1 MEYVKSSR
9 SEKETSMFKERR
21 NEEAAKNENQDS
33 ETHKERR
40 AKIEATKSEV
50 RVTGISV
57 GSYIKP
63 IS

>member
-1 MEYVKSSR
+1 M
-9 SEKETSMFKERR
+9 RR
-21 NEEAAKNENQDS
+21 IAGTRKKGRDEEAAKDENQDS

-40 AKIEATKSEV
+40 AKIKATKSEV
-50 RVTGISV
+50 RVTGILV